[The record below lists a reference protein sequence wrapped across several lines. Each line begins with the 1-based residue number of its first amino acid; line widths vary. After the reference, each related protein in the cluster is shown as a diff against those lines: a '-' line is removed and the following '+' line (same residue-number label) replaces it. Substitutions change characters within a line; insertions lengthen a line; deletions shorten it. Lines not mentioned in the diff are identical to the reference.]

1 MRGIVSRDD
10 DDEEFEVGPK
20 PAAPRPG
27 LSLKARAVGLLSRRE
42 HSRQELERKLTPHA
56 ESAESLA
63 EVLDALTREGW
74 QSDARFTQGWV
85 HRKAPEQGA
94 ARIVRD
100 LKQHGMTPEAVAT
113 VQLDL
118 KATEFERAQAA
129 WARKFLSK
137 KSALSHSS
145 NVSSHLSQA
154 EYAKQGRFLAS
165 RGFSME
171 VIHRVLKQTR
181 SLGEN
186 IEEE

>member
-42 HSRQELERKLTPHA
+42 HSRQELERKLTPYA
-56 ESAESLA
+56 ESPESLA
-63 EVLDALTREGW
+63 AVLDALTREGW
-74 QSDARFTQGWV
+74 QSDARFIQGWV

-100 LKQHGMTPEAVAT
+100 LKQHGMDPEAIVT

-118 KATEFERAQAA
+118 KATEFARAQVV
-129 WARKFLSK
+129 WARKFSGK
-137 KSALSHSS
+137 QSVFSHASHGSAQLTQS
-145 NVSSHLSQA
+145 

-165 RGFSME
+165 RGFSMD

-181 SLGEN
+181 SLDE
-186 IEEE
+186 